1 MTAVSDGYRQVGS
14 FESDPP
20 AAIGLGRDVIAFGL
34 GDRVTLVSGRERTAI
49 DHGGPILDLAVADR
63 LLVLSTETLTAYSLD
78 GDQVWSHDAG
88 DAYAVAGAE
97 SRECCGVLGA
107 DALRFVEVASGRERF
122 AVDRT
127 RPGTTDDAFLATPT
141 GFVIATW
148 SFLTAVDGDGEIAF
162 DRDLSA
168 VVRSVGV
175 CDGTVV
181 AALQSDRLVGLDGGS
196 GEDRWRTELD
206 ARQVAPVGEGSVLVS
221 AADGVLDVAADGATE
236 TVPDLPTG
244 DVYASGD
251 GAVVCSVRD
260 GTIAT
265 YVPDRDRFDVAVLT
279 DSVGVGGTVDVEV
292 SNPTEQERTVDLS
305 LDVDGCSLSPAER
318 TVTIDGE
325 DSAVADFPVASV
337 RREGRADVNVA
348 ADGDEAGR
356 GTVEVEDAASGG
368 LAVETA
374 LHAARIDDG
383 VAEIEVRVE
392 NVGGVPLDAV
402 RLLEAG
408 TEATDIAP
416 GDAWEGTVTRPYEP
430 ETRVSVG
437 LEVTRGDRR
446 REYAPTCTLPSRP
459 TIDAAVER
467 DVLRATVVV
476 ADGVPVEDRLV
487 VEMPGAGRVRS
498 PVTIDADELLLLV
511 PQYESGVARIA
522 LDALDAE
529 KRVRVPGNGTFTP
542 PSSTGGRD
550 RDRSRSSR
558 ETGGTGRSQN
568 STESGESATPDR
580 STASTD
586 DPSETSLSP
595 AHDSVWSGSD
605 EMAEGR
611 SRSGDAADNRN
622 RSNERTSD
630 RNRQSSST
638 TNRAERE
645 SSRDSEE
652 TRAED
657 RMDSSVR
664 GPTEGRSESG
674 TEGEPFLSA
683 TRRAPER
690 ASGVGHAIRD
700 RIVVEN
706 VGEPVGSVE
715 IAFDDGDRLSLGR
728 IDHGAAASVD
738 RFVAAGEAGELTLPS
753 AAVEVSGKVVSEVD
767 ARQLSV
773 SDDAIGVLAT
783 VDPDDGALTAVIENG
798 TDWQCR
804 VTGLDPGPDGSR
816 APLSTAVDVG
826 ASGTV
831 SATVGERPAPGDA
844 VPVSFWIESDGEERR
859 IDVLAA
865 ADGDAAGAS
874 AGGEPALTPG
884 ISSDTQVAGEYSS
897 VVLVFE
903 NDGDEPLTDVS
914 VVADGDPIDSMFY
927 SPARRERVDPGDRI
941 EHYVDL
947 ESGYTEPGFEATVSY
962 AIDGTEQEYVARA
975 AGPAVDDVSAWT
987 DDLLAAWSIDRI
999 DAANSSPEFPS
1010 RLSTPPRSEN

>member
-1 MTAVSDGYRQVGS
+1 MSDGYRQVGS

-20 AAIGLGRDVIAFGL
+20 SAVGVGRDVIAFGL

-49 DHGGPILDLAVADR
+49 DHGDPILDLAVADR
-63 LLVLSTETLTAYSLD
+63 LLVLSQETLTAYSLD
-78 GDQVWSHDAG
+78 GDRVWSHDAG

-97 SRECCGVLGA
+97 SRECCGLLA
-107 DALRFVEVASGRERF
+107 PDALRFVEVTGGRERF

-127 RPGTTDDAFLATPT
+127 RPGTPDDAFLATPT
-141 GFVIATW
+141 GFLVATW
-148 SFLTAVDGDGEIAF
+148 SFLTAVDGDGEVAF

-181 AALQSDRLVGLDGGS
+181 AALQSDRLVGLDRGS

-206 ARQVAPVGEGSVLVS
+206 ARQVAPVGKGSVLVS

-251 GAVVCSVRD
+251 GAIVCSVRD

-265 YVPDRDRFDVAVLT
+265 YVPDRDRIDVAVLT

-318 TVTIDGE
+318 TVTVDGE
-325 DSAVADFPVASV
+325 DSAVTDFPVASV
-337 RREGRADVNVA
+337 QREGRADAIVA

-383 VAEIEVRVE
+383 VAEIGVTVE

-416 GDAWEGTVTRPYEP
+416 GEAWEGTVTRPYEP

-467 DVLRATVVV
+467 DALRATVAV

-498 PVTIDADELLLLV
+498 PVTIDGDELLLLV

-529 KRVRVPGNGTFTP
+529 ERVRVPGNGTFTT
-542 PSSTGGRD
+542 PSSAGG

-558 ETGGTGRSQN
+558 ETGATSRSPN
-568 STESGESATPDR
+568 STESGETTTSDQ
-580 STASTD
+580 STASGDSTG
-586 DPSETSLSP
+586 DPSETASSS
-595 AHDSVWSGSD
+595 ARGS
-605 EMAEGR
+605 ER
-611 SRSGDAADNRN
+611 SRSDEA
-622 RSNERTSD
+622 
-630 RNRQSSST
+630 
-638 TNRAERE
+638 AERGSGRDTEETASGDRTE
-645 SSRDSEE
+645 SSVG
-652 TRAED
+652 A
-657 RMDSSVR
+657 
-664 GPTEGRSESG
+664 PTEGRSESG
-674 TEGEPFLSA
+674 TGGGPSLSA
-683 TRRAPER
+683 TRRAPDR
-690 ASGVGHAIRD
+690 APGIGHAVRD

-706 VGEPVGSVE
+706 EGEPAESVE
-715 IAFDDGDRLSLGR
+715 ITLDDGERLSLGR
-728 IDHGAAASVD
+728 LDRGATAPVD

-753 AAVEVSGKVVSEVD
+753 AAVEVSGTVVSEVD

-773 SDDAIGVLAT
+773 SDDAVGVLAT
-783 VDPDDGALTAVIENG
+783 VDPDDGALTAVVENG

-804 VTGLDPGPDGSR
+804 VTGVDPGPDGGR
-816 APLSTAVDVG
+816 ASLSTAVDAG

-859 IDVLAA
+859 IDVLVA
-865 ADGDAAGAS
+865 ADSDTAGAS
-874 AGGEPALTPG
+874 AGGEPALTPD

-927 SPARRERVDPGDRI
+927 SPARRERVEPGDRI

-962 AIDGTEQEYVARA
+962 AVDGTEKEYVARA
-975 AGPAVDDVSAWT
+975 AGPAVDDESAWT
-987 DDLLAAWSIDRI
+987 ADLLAAWSIDRI
-999 DAANSSPEFPS
+999 DAATPSPEFPS

>member
-1 MTAVSDGYRQVGS
+1 MSDGYRQVGS

-20 AAIGLGRDVIAFGL
+20 SAVGVGRDVIAFGL
-34 GDRVTLVSGRERTAI
+34 DDRVTLVSGRERTAI
-49 DHGGPILDLAVADR
+49 DHDDPILDLAVADR
-63 LLVLSTETLTAYSLD
+63 LLVLSPETLTAYSLD

-97 SRECCGVLGA
+97 SRECCGILDA
-107 DALRFVEVASGRERF
+107 DTLRVVEVAGGRERF

-127 RPGTTDDAFLATPT
+127 RPGTPDDAFLATPT

-148 SFLTAVDGDGEIAF
+148 SFLTAVDGDGEVAF

-181 AALQSDRLVGLDGGS
+181 AALQSDRLVGLDRGS

-206 ARQVAPVGEGSVLVS
+206 ARQVAPVGKGSVLVS
-221 AADGVLDVAADGATE
+221 AADGVLDVTADGVTK
-236 TVPDLPTG
+236 TVPDLSTG

-265 YVPDRDRFDVAVLT
+265 YVLDRDRIDVAVLT

-292 SNPTEQERTVDLS
+292 SNPTEQEQTVDLS

-325 DSAVADFPVASV
+325 DSTVADFPVASV
-337 RREGRADVNVA
+337 RREGRADAIVA
-348 ADGDEAGR
+348 ADGDEVGR

-368 LAVETA
+368 LAVETV

-383 VAEIEVRVE
+383 VAEIGVTVE

-467 DVLRATVVV
+467 DALRATVAV

-498 PVTIDADELLLLV
+498 PVTIDGDELLLLV

-529 KRVRVPGNGTFTP
+529 KRVRVPGNGTFTT
-542 PSSTGGRD
+542 SSSAGGRD

-558 ETGGTGRSQN
+558 ETGGTRRSPN
-568 STESGESATPDR
+568 SSESGESTTPHR
-580 STASTD
+580 STASTG
-586 DPSETSLSP
+586 DPSETGSSP
-595 AHDSVWSGSD
+595 ARDSERSGSD
-605 EMAEGR
+605 EVAESRNR
-611 SRSGDAADNRN
+611 SADAADSRN

-652 TRAED
+652 TAED
-657 RMDSSVR
+657 RTESSVG

-674 TEGEPFLSA
+674 TGGEPSLSA

-690 ASGVGHAIRD
+690 APGVGHAVRD

-706 VGEPVGSVE
+706 DGEPVESVE
-715 IAFDDGDRLSLGR
+715 IAFDDGDNLSLGR
-728 IDHGAAASVD
+728 LDRGAAASVD

-783 VDPDDGALTAVIENG
+783 VDPDDGALTAVVENG
-798 TDWQCR
+798 TDRQCR
-804 VTGLDPGPDGSR
+804 VTGVDPGPDGGR
-816 APLSTAVDVG
+816 ASLSTAVDAG

-874 AGGEPALTPG
+874 DGGEPALTPG

-927 SPARRERVDPGDRI
+927 SPARRERVEPGDRI

-962 AIDGTEQEYVARA
+962 AVDGTEQEYVARA
-975 AGPAVDDVSAWT
+975 AGPAVDDESAWT
-987 DDLLAAWSIDRI
+987 ADLLAAWSIDRI
-999 DAANSSPEFPS
+999 DAATPSLEFPS
-1010 RLSTPPRSEN
+1010 RVSTPPRSEN